1 MYYDV
6 SLLANDPDFRARS
19 AAAFAV
25 ESYGDIS
32 PPPPYQ
38 WSADHSWQLA
48 SAPGFGDAYAYALAN
63 GNETPGRDAS
73 VITDEQLLSAVQKI
87 ISDEAPPPE
96 VIPEAEPKE
105 EPQEPS
111 TEPSSEP
118 LTPAGEPPHEPPADN
133 LGP

>member
-38 WSADHSWQLA
+38 WSADHSWQL
-48 SAPGFGDAYAYALAN
+48 
-63 GNETPGRDAS
+63 
-73 VITDEQLLSAVQKI
+73 VSAVQKI

-96 VIPEAEPKE
+96 VTPEAEPKE
-105 EPQEPS
+105 EPQEPPAEPQEPPA
-111 TEPSSEP
+111 EPSSEP